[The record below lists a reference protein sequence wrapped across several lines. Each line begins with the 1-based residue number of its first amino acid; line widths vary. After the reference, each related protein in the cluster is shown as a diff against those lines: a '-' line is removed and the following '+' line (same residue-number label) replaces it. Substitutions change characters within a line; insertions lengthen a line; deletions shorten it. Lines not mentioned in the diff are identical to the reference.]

1 MSIEDGWAT
10 AERTA
15 SRVTALNLSLRNV
28 TPSRASSSERCQQMA
43 SPSRSGSAARKMV
56 SKPEA
61 VFLSDSMAFRL
72 SCRIV

>member
-1 MSIEDGWAT
+1 
-10 AERTA
+10 
-15 SRVTALNLSLRNV
+15 
-28 TPSRASSSERCQQMA
+28 MA